1 MKFSTIFFDLDDTLY
16 PPETNLWRAI
26 KLRMNDY
33 MRERLHIPEQQ
44 IPELREKY
52 YQQYGTTMRGLQ
64 AHHQIDSDDF
74 LAYVHDLPL
83 ADFLSPDPVQ
93 REVLAALPVRR
104 VIFTNAD
111 SQHAAR
117 VLKALNLQDLFHAV
131 VDVNTVAPYCK
142 PMPESFAIAMC
153 AAGETDP
160 SRCVMIDDL
169 KRTTRAARA
178 AGMSSLLYG
187 NELPNGDAH
196 ASFTNW
202 RDLPQILEEL

>member
-16 PPETNLWRAI
+16 PPQTQLWKAI

-33 MRERLHIPEQQ
+33 MRERLFIPEPQ
-44 IPELREKY
+44 IAELRERY

-64 AHHQIDSDDF
+64 AHHNVDTDDF

-83 ADFLSPDPVQ
+83 ADFLTPDPAQ
-93 REVLAALPVRR
+93 REILAALPVRR

-111 SQHAAR
+111 VNHAQR
-117 VLKALNLQDLFHAV
+117 VLKALDLRDLFDAV
-131 VDVNTVAPYCK
+131 VDVNAVAPYCK
-142 PMPESFAIAMC
+142 PMPESFEIALR
-153 AAGETDP
+153 AAGESGP

-187 NELPNGDAH
+187 TESAGDDAH
-196 ASFTNW
+196 ASFTDW
-202 RDLPQILEEL
+202 RDLPRILEDL